1 MKTKTLILAALSAV
15 VLAGCGGTIPGV
27 PQEFRDFFPYQIGDT
42 IVFTNGQREERLG
55 VSYIHADNEWSFRG
69 YGHVQTYLPID
80 MHVYTDSTSLFSF
93 DVWMSSVD
101 GNATIFDLEISICER
116 QNHVWFSFNCRLQD
130 PMNNTRHVLEQTK
143 TYGEVAKNGI
153 NIQTLVLEKGKGI
166 TSFYDANHDEEWVLK
181 EIKRY

>member
-1 MKTKTLILAALSAV
+1 
-15 VLAGCGGTIPGV
+15 
-27 PQEFRDFFPYQIGDT
+27 
-42 IVFTNGQREERLG
+42 
-55 VSYIHADNEWSFRG
+55 
-69 YGHVQTYLPID
+69 
-80 MHVYTDSTSLFSF
+80 
-93 DVWMSSVD
+93 MSSVD

-181 EIKRY
+181 EIK

>member
-27 PQEFRDFFPYQIGDT
+27 PQEFRDFFPYQAGDT
-42 IVFTNGQREERLG
+42 IVFTNGLLEEKLCVIDFFARDPIE
-55 VSYIHADNEWSFRG
+55 YCG
-69 YGHVQTYLPID
+69 YEDIRIYLPVEMGVQTD
-80 MHVYTDSTSLFSF
+80 TTSLFSF

-143 TYGEVAKNGI
+143 AHGDATKDGI
-153 NIQTLVLEKGKGI
+153 NIQMVAIEKGKGI